1 MTVEL
6 ATGCSAAVQARLRS
20 LDGRTVAWFRLEGGK
35 HRGALGPS
43 EADALQ
49 RIVDLAGRNRL
60 PLVGVLATS
69 GADIT
74 EGVAS
79 LAAWGRL
86 ARSMAGVGGVVPI
99 LLTVAGPCVSG
110 PALLLGLADQVVM
123 TEDTFAYLSGPEAVA
138 EFTGVSTTRERLG
151 GAAVHAGATGVASLV
166 VADEPAAE
174 EAITALLGYLPDHHL
189 ADPPREACA
198 DPVGR
203 PCRQAAMTVPAAP
216 NASYDVRLVVADILD
231 ANSFLELRGPWASNL
246 VTGYGRLAGRPVGV
260 VANQPS
266 KRAGTLD
273 IETSRK
279 AARFVT
285 HCDAFNL
292 PILTFVDTPGFEP
305 GRDLEHRGMIR
316 HGAELIHAYA
326 AATVPRLCLILR
338 KSYGGAYIVMD
349 SRRIGND
356 ACFAWPG
363 AEVAVMGASGA
374 VSVLFGRR
382 LSAITDPAEG
392 AALRADLEEDYR
404 RRYCSAETAAA
415 RGLVDDIIDPQESR
429 RILAGALEIASAKA
443 ESAVWAKHSNTP
455 L

>member
-6 ATGCSAAVQARLRS
+6 ATACSPAVQARLRR
-20 LDGRTVAWFRLEGGK
+20 LGGRTVSWFRLEGGK
-35 HRGALGPS
+35 HRGALGPT
-43 EADALQ
+43 EADAIL
-49 RIVDLAGRNRL
+49 RIVHLAGRNRI

-79 LAAWGRL
+79 LAAWGQL
-86 ARSMAGVGGVVPI
+86 ARSLAGVSGVVPV

-123 TEDTFAYLSGPEAVA
+123 TEDTFAYLSGPEAVM
-138 EFTGVSTTRERLG
+138 EFTGVTTTRERLG
-151 GAAVHAGATGVASLV
+151 GAAVHARVTGVASLV
-166 VADEPAAE
+166 APDEPAAE
-174 EAITALLGYLPDHHL
+174 EAIAALLAYLPDHHL
-189 ADPPREACA
+189 ADPPREACT

-203 PCRQAAMTVPAAP
+203 PARVAAAAVPADP
-216 NASYDVRLVVADILD
+216 SASYDVRQVVADVLD
-231 ANSFLELRGPWASNL
+231 AGSFLELRAPWASNL

-273 IETSRK
+273 IEASRK
-279 AARFVT
+279 AARFVA

-316 HGAELIHAYA
+316 HGAELVHAYA
-326 AATVPRLCLILR
+326 AATVPRLCLVLR

-349 SRRIGND
+349 SRRLGND

-374 VSVLFGRR
+374 VTVLFGKR
-382 LSAITDPAEG
+382 LAAITDPVE
-392 AALRADLEEDYR
+392 AAAARAVLEEDYR
-404 RRYCSAETAAA
+404 SRYCSAETAAA
-415 RGLVDDIIDPQESR
+415 RGLVDDVIDPLESR
-429 RILAGALEIASAKA
+429 RILAAALETASAKA
-443 ESAVWAKHSNTP
+443 ERPVWAKHRNTP